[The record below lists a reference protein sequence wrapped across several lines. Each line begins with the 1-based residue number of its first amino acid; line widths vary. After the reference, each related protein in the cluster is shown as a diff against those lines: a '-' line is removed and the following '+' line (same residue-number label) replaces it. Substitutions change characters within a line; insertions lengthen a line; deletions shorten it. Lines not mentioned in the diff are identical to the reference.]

1 MDMEVDMELT
11 KKTTIL
17 FPPDLHQHLTL
28 LARDRKV
35 SVGQLIRAACER
47 QYGLSS
53 TEDRLRA
60 VQELCRLRLPVASV
74 ARMKRESGSD
84 PAALMP

>member
-1 MDMEVDMELT
+1 MELT

-28 LARDRKV
+28 LARERKV
-35 SVGQLIRAACER
+35 SVGQLIRAACRR

-60 VQELCRLRLPVASV
+60 VRELCRLRLPVASV
-74 ARMKRESGSD
+74 ARMKRESVTD